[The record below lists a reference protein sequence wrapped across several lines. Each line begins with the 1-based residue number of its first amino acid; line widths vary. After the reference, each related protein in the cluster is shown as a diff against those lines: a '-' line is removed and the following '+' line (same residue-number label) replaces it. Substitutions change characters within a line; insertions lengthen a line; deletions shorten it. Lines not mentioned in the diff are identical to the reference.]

1 MMANT
6 MCLLHNL
13 SFSASSSY
21 FVVNM
26 NIILFIINTFLT
38 DGNCDAALFLLN
50 HGADVNART
59 KQDETCLELAIKKN
73 LIGAVE
79 ALCRLGA
86 DMSKSVRQSYLFIIW
101 RQNYSLSL
109 FDEFCRKLRKI

>member
-1 MMANT
+1 MFIKSQ
-6 MCLLHNL
+6 
-13 SFSASSSY
+13 SFS
-21 FVVNM
+21 
-26 NIILFIINTFLT
+26 

-86 DMSKSVRQSYLFIIW
+86 DMSKSVRQYSNSYFAKGQL
-101 RQNYSLSL
+101 NS
-109 FDEFCRKLRKI
+109 E

>member
-1 MMANT
+1 MN
-6 MCLLHNL
+6 NL
-13 SFSASSSY
+13 PIA
-21 FVVNM
+21 
-26 NIILFIINTFLT
+26 FLT

-86 DMSKSVRQSYLFIIW
+86 DMSKSVRQSYNLFIIW

-109 FDEFCRKLRKI
+109 FDEFCRKLREI

>member
-1 MMANT
+1 MYLIVPIQTFATLKNILTYIYINLT
-6 MCLLHNL
+6 MNNL
-13 SFSASSSY
+13 PIA
-21 FVVNM
+21 
-26 NIILFIINTFLT
+26 FLI

>member
-1 MMANT
+1 MYI
-6 MCLLHNL
+6 NL
-13 SFSASSSY
+13 
-21 FVVNM
+21 NM
-26 NIILFIINTFLT
+26 DNLPIAFLT

-86 DMSKSVRQSYLFIIW
+86 DMSKSVRKYP
-101 RQNYSLSL
+101 
-109 FDEFCRKLRKI
+109 CRLVFF

>member
-1 MMANT
+1 MN
-6 MCLLHNL
+6 NL
-13 SFSASSSY
+13 P
-21 FVVNM
+21 VV
-26 NIILFIINTFLT
+26 FLT

-86 DMSKSVRQSYLFIIW
+86 DMSKSVRQSYLFHLYLFIIW

>member
-1 MMANT
+1 MYLTVLIQTFATLKNIHT
-6 MCLLHNL
+6 YIYNNL
-13 SFSASSSY
+13 
-21 FVVNM
+21 
-26 NIILFIINTFLT
+26 NINNLPIVFLT

-73 LIGAVE
+73 LIGALE

-86 DMSKSVRQSYLFIIW
+86 DMSKSVRQDYLFIIS
-101 RQNYSLSL
+101 NLAPKYFMSL
-109 FDEFCRKLRKI
+109 FDEFCSKLR

>member
-1 MMANT
+1 MFIKSQ
-6 MCLLHNL
+6 
-13 SFSASSSY
+13 SFP
-21 FVVNM
+21 
-26 NIILFIINTFLT
+26 

-86 DMSKSVRQSYLFIIW
+86 DMSKSVRQYSNSYFTM
-101 RQNYSLSL
+101 
-109 FDEFCRKLRKI
+109 

>member
-1 MMANT
+1 MYLIVST
-6 MCLLHNL
+6 LRTEICYPEKYIHIPIFIYL
-13 SFSASSSY
+13 
-21 FVVNM
+21 NM
-26 NIILFIINTFLT
+26 NNLPITFLT

-86 DMSKSVRQSYLFIIW
+86 DMSKSVRQDYLFII
-101 RQNYSLSL
+101 
-109 FDEFCRKLRKI
+109 